1 MNVFFKYFILQE
13 KTLSIFLVTTRILK
27 GESMPFL
34 NPLLVGKLSEKEVQ
48 GFRKTLLVVAVL
60 ILGIAYSASEKMPS
74 LDDAG
79 SSNSGGTFSIQK
91 LKTMIKQFLVFDNV
105 GMNSATIAVLILLW
119 VQIVKHSSTFKMVL
133 VASVLV
139 CLSIFSMSITFYYS
153 EAIHVKKDFTSSPAI
168 KFLAPLFMP
177 IQAVLLFLL
186 SISAFKLNHVLGL
199 GQLHWYYFSL
209 WVVFEHKK
217 LKTGRLKWWK
227 NG

>member
-1 MNVFFKYFILQE
+1 
-13 KTLSIFLVTTRILK
+13 
-27 GESMPFL
+27 MPFL

-74 LDDAG
+74 LD
-79 SSNSGGTFSIQK
+79 GTFSIQK
-91 LKTMIKQFLVFDNV
+91 LKTMIKKFLVFDNV

-119 VQIVKHSSTFKMVL
+119 AQIVKHSSTFKMVL

-153 EAIHVKKDFTSSPAI
+153 EAIHIKNDSTSSPAI

-186 SISAFKLNHVLGL
+186 SISAFKLNHALG
-199 GQLHWYYFSL
+199 
-209 WVVFEHKK
+209 
-217 LKTGRLKWWK
+217 
-227 NG
+227 